1 MNHSYGISEV
11 ANIFNITTNKIR
23 YYERKGLLKPL
34 RDSNN
39 EYRKFNDEDIMTL
52 QLILLYRSIGLS
64 ISDIKDIIENKSN
77 KNYLNHFNDQWEI
90 VNDEIQRLTII
101 RDSLENILDKLYM
114 KEECRLDSDIL
125 DVIKRANKISDI
137 KNNWKDKW
145 NFNDWAK
152 NYDKAIVED
161 RGEVKIYKNYNLILD
176 KVYNLASKNNKKGLK
191 FLEIGVGTGNL
202 SSKFLK
208 NNCDIVGIDQS
219 REMLR
224 IAKKKYPKLKV
235 RLGEF
240 LKIPYSD
247 KSFDIIVSTYAFHHL
262 NENEKVIA
270 IEEMI
275 RVLKNDGKIIIGDL
289 MFKDVDDKRFIFKSL
304 TKGQIEEVED
314 EYYSNIDFLKME
326 FRRFDKN
333 LSYERIDTF
342 NYIVKII

>member
-1 MNHSYGISEV
+1 MNHSYSISEV

-23 YYERKGLLKPL
+23 YYEKKGLLKPL

-64 ISDIKDIIENKSN
+64 ISDIKDIIENKTN

-90 VNDEIQRLTII
+90 VNDEIQRLTIV

-114 KEECRLDSDIL
+114 KEECGLDSDIL

-152 NYDKAIVED
+152 SYDKTIVED
-161 RGEVKIYKNYNLILD
+161 RGEVKVYKNYNLILD
-176 KVYNLASKNNKKGLK
+176 KVYNLASENSKKGFK

-202 SSKFLK
+202 SSKFLR

-219 REMLR
+219 REMLS

-275 RVLKNDGKIIIGDL
+275 RVLKDNGKIIIGDL
-289 MFKDVDDKRFIFKSL
+289 MFKDVDDKRYVLKSL
-304 TKGQIEEVED
+304 TKEQIEEVED
-314 EYYSNIDFLKME
+314 EYYTNIDFLKKE
-326 FRRFDKN
+326 FRKFDKN